1 MNSYGHRTVHSS
13 SSPSLYVYFFSRQ
26 VLRPRRMGI
35 VGALSDIFNIGCLEI
50 SAEYDPLLVI
60 FGCIFLLKC
69 IPSTI
74 WLRFIARK
82 LISSALKQCIWS
94 KLIEICWL
102 LSSEIQASG
111 GTHIESTKEIF
122 GCIIIASCLQP
133 AHLYA
138 SHRTIFHW
146 YQTSEII
153 MSCSKIRDLIYSD
166 ALK

>member
-1 MNSYGHRTVHSS
+1 MSWPAYFRSAGVLVWAWTRMVIERFTVQAH
-13 SSPSLYVYFFSRQ
+13 VYFFSRQ

-111 GTHIESTKEIF
+111 GTHIESTIRNIRVHYN
-122 GCIIIASCLQP
+122 CQLPTASPFICF
-133 AHLYA
+133 
-138 SHRTIFHW
+138 T
-146 YQTSEII
+146 
-153 MSCSKIRDLIYSD
+153 
-166 ALK
+166 

>member
-1 MNSYGHRTVHSS
+1 MSAQEGVLTCLLPKCRGTRVSMNSYGHRTVHSS

-111 GTHIESTKEIF
+111 GTHIESTIRNIRVHYN
-122 GCIIIASCLQP
+122 CQLPTASPFICF
-133 AHLYA
+133 
-138 SHRTIFHW
+138 T
-146 YQTSEII
+146 
-153 MSCSKIRDLIYSD
+153 
-166 ALK
+166 